1 MTNEGDTMNS
11 FLMLKKH
18 GLLVRSGVTSNS
30 ALRTLIKLL
39 ARHVKI
45 VYKVQTSLN
54 ITVPV
59 TSLVQSVVLQ

>member
-30 ALRTLIKLL
+30 ALRRLTKLL
-39 ARHVKI
+39 VRNVKLL
-45 VYKVQTSLN
+45 YKVQTPLKNSVLRTN
-54 ITVPV
+54 
-59 TSLVQSVVLQ
+59 LVQSVVLQ